1 MIKLRR
7 SKKDVECR
15 SNDQPRHLKATM
27 KHFSFSILSIVMM
40 VCFTNAFAHAQER
53 PNIIFLMTDDQR
65 CDNLACYGRPE
76 FKTPNIDNLAKQ
88 GVLFENA
95 FYAVSICM
103 PSRVTMLTG
112 RYASNHKVGFSTPYD
127 YSLSDSDFSDSYV
140 GQLKQAGYRTGFVG
154 KFGFVVTEE
163 AQRPNHIVGYNFEKH
178 LRQYFDFFISDGTH
192 TGGDRKI
199 WPHDDAELNA
209 IYDSNR
215 KDAGR
220 TVRNGDAMLHFVDT
234 QPDDQPFCLSVSFHA
249 TKHDSD
255 SHMVREH
262 FDMFKDYEFSVPDN
276 WVEGA
281 NPKLPQVVKDY
292 WRGARLHVER
302 TSTPEL
308 YQRQV
313 RRFAAQGYTVD
324 QQVGRLMEKL
334 KEKGLLSNTI
344 VIYTSDNGRFQGS
357 HGLFDK
363 ALLYEES
370 VKEPLIIFDGRSSQ
384 DQRDRREKALISS
397 VDIAPTILSLAN
409 AKVPASM
416 QGNDFSKILKLS
428 QEVSNSRTSV
438 FMEQLFI
445 SSLRKAGRKKN
456 PDELNAKTIGE
467 NKSYRCHGVRTNRWK
482 YFVYYEQ
489 TPKIEELYDLQN
501 DPHEQNNLINNPE
514 FAKTLA
520 ELRQQTA
527 TMYAAAKK

>member
-1 MIKLRR
+1 
-7 SKKDVECR
+7 
-15 SNDQPRHLKATM
+15 M
-27 KHFSFSILSIVMM
+27 KPISFSILTIFM
-40 VCFTNAFAHAQER
+40 VTGFANAFANAEDR

-95 FYAVSICM
+95 FYEVSICM

-112 RYASNHKVGFSTPYD
+112 RCASSHKVGFSTPYD
-127 YSLSDSDFSDSYV
+127 YTLSDAAFSDSYV
-140 GQLKQAGYRTGFVG
+140 SQLKQAGYRTGFVG

-163 AQRPNHIVGYNFEKH
+163 AQRPNHVEGYDFEKH
-178 LRQYFDFFISDGTH
+178 LAQYFDYFIADGTH
-192 TGGDRKI
+192 TGGGRKI
-199 WPHDDAELNA
+199 WPHDDIELKA
-209 IYDSNR
+209 IYNQKR
-215 KDAGR
+215 KNTGR
-220 TVRNGDAMLHFVDT
+220 TIRNGDAMLHFIDT
-234 QPDDQPFCLSVSFHA
+234 HPDDQPFCLSVSFHA
-249 TKHDSD
+249 VKHDRD

-262 FDMFKDYEFSVPDN
+262 FDLFKDYEFSVPEN

-281 NPKLPQVVKDY
+281 NSQLPKVVTNY
-292 WRGARLHVER
+292 WRGPRLHVER

-324 QQVGRLMEKL
+324 LQVGRLMEKL
-334 KEKGLLSNTI
+334 KEKELLRNTI

-370 VKEPLIIFDGRSSQ
+370 VKEPLIVFDGRSSQ
-384 DQRDRREKALISS
+384 DQRGRRETALISS
-397 VDIAPTILSLAN
+397 IDIAPTIVSLAGL
-409 AKVPASM
+409 KVPASM
-416 QGNDFSKILKLS
+416 QGKDFSKILNQTQDMSKW
-428 QEVSNSRTSV
+428 QTSV

-445 SSLRKAGRKKN
+445 VSLRKAGRKKDA
-456 PDELNAKTIGE
+456 DEINAKTIAQ
-467 NKSYRCHGVRTNRWK
+467 NKSYRCHGVRTKRWK
-482 YFVYYEQ
+482 YFVYYEH
-489 TPKIEELYDLQN
+489 TPVIEELYDLQN
-501 DPHEQNNLINNPE
+501 DPYEQNNLVDDPSSAE
-514 FAKTLA
+514 TLA